1 MLVGRFGVIRLTLWI
16 AIGIAAALSWYF
28 GYNALAYM
36 LALAWVVGSFARLN
50 STIQTKVPRSL
61 HNYIFGVV
69 FAVVFVVV
77 LTATLN
83 ATR

>member
-1 MLVGRFGVIRLTLWI
+1 MLVGRFRAIRLMLWI
-16 AIGIAAALSWYF
+16 AVAIAAALSWYSC
-28 GYNALAYM
+28 YNDLSYM
-36 LALAWVVGSFARLN
+36 LSLAWVVGFFALFN
-50 STIQTKVPRSL
+50 LTILTKVPRNL
-61 HNYIFGVV
+61 HKYIFGVV